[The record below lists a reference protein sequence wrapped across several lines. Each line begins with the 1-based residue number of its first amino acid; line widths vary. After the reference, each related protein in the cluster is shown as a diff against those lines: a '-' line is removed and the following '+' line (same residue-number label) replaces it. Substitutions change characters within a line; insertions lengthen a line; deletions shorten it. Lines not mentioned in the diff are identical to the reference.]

1 MTDILPLFHSA
12 GSLKQ
17 GGIFTVEKAGALAKA
32 GKKRGP
38 VSLCDLAKQEKL
50 IQLHLV
56 EDRMVNFFTA
66 TKNLKEVGC
75 QLVFGWKVV
84 VCEDMAAKDEASFK
98 TESKVIVWMAG
109 DGTGDYQA
117 LLNLVSKASQ
127 DGFYYVPRL
136 DWKTLKAMWH
146 PDLLLALPF
155 YSSFLARNTLTFASI
170 VPDLVA
176 QPILLTEDNELPFD
190 PLLNESVA
198 RYAAA
203 NGIAPQPA
211 KSIYYR
217 DRAQAKGWQIWR
229 AVLQRTS
236 YDKPN
241 MDGCCS
247 REFCYESW
255 KERAR

>member
-1 MTDILPLFHSA
+1 MSDILPLFHSA

-17 GGIFTVEKAGALAKA
+17 GGIFTVEKAGALAKL

-50 IQLHLV
+50 TQLHLV
-56 EDRMVNFFTA
+56 EDRMVNFMTA
-66 TKNLKEVGC
+66 YKNLKEVGC

-84 VCEDMAAKDEASFK
+84 VCEDIAVKDEASFK
-98 TESKVIVWMAG
+98 TESKVIVWMNG
-109 DGTGDYQA
+109 DGSTDYQA
-117 LLNLVSKASQ
+117 LLSLVSKASQ

-136 DWKTLKAMWH
+136 DWKTLKALWH
-146 PDLLLALPF
+146 PDLLLSLPF

-170 VPDLVA
+170 VPDLPA
-176 QPILLTEDNELPFD
+176 RPIVTVEENELPFD
-190 PLLNESVA
+190 PLLKEA
-198 RYAAA
+198 ATRYAAA
-203 NGIAPQPA
+203 NGLAPQPT

-229 AVLQRTS
+229 AILDRQS
-236 YDKPN
+236 FDKPN

-247 REFCYESW
+247 REFSYESW
-255 KERAR
+255 KEQAR